1 MALPPRQRIEP
12 GYCVVETPGSLTS
25 QANMLFRNPNSE
37 AARYYL
43 QLNADTPW
51 VKPGHILIV
60 ADPHNPQQ
68 GPALHHLRQAKNQV
82 NKAMVQLDAEQA
94 TFLQRNYDTLATI
107 LNGSSTGLGIASD
120 SGKRYF
126 QRIDEILQRIE
137 ITYQNQF
144 RTQGTLIGQ
153 QFFVERNRLFG
164 ELKAMLDKPV
174 FSRLTRKILNLRPY
188 ESIKSALNLSSRSI
202 VHEWS
207 TAGVGAIRGYST
219 YLDSTNRAIKFMKN
233 AGWVGLAISAT
244 STTNDVYHACTT
256 GRESECGHVAFKEYG
271 AFVAGVGLG
280 SAGGTWGALAGG
292 GICVALGII
301 SAPMAGSAGVAC
313 AIAGSGIGA
322 YAGTAAGEAIGGGVG
337 RGMANILFR

>member
-1 MALPPRQRIEP
+1 
-12 GYCVVETPGSLTS
+12 
-25 QANMLFRNPNSE
+25 MLFRNPNSE

-82 NKAMVQLDAEQA
+82 NKAMAQLDAEQA

-219 YLDSTNRAIKFMKN
+219 YLDGASRAVKFMKN

-244 STTNDVYHACTT
+244 STTNDVYYACTT
-256 GRESECGHVAFKEYG
+256 GRESECSRVAVTGYTSFG
-271 AFVAGVGLG
+271 GGLFGGIAGG
-280 SAGGTWGALAGG
+280 SAGAWVTGG
-292 GICVALGII
+292 VCLALGIPTGGTATLACAVVG
-301 SAPMAGSAGVAC
+301 SVAGSYG
-313 AIAGSGIGA
+313 GA
-322 YAGTAAGEAIGGGVG
+322 KAGEAIGNMLGGY
-337 RGMANILFR
+337 AADILLR

>member
-1 MALPPRQRIEP
+1 
-12 GYCVVETPGSLTS
+12 
-25 QANMLFRNPNSE
+25 MLFRNPNSE

-82 NKAMVQLDAEQA
+82 NKAMAQLDAEQA

-219 YLDSTNRAIKFMKN
+219 YLEGAGKGVKFMKN
-233 AGWVGLAISAT
+233 LGWVGLAVSAT
-244 STTNDVYHACTT
+244 GTTNDIYHACTT
-256 GRESECGHVAFKEYG
+256 DRKNECTRTALKGYG
-271 AFVAGVGLG
+271 EFSLGIAGGTYGGSLGSAAGVGV
-280 SAGGTWGALAGG
+280 
-292 GICVALGII
+292 CVALGIA
-301 SAPMAGSAGVAC
+301 SAPAGGVAGLACAIIGATVGGAAGSA
-313 AIAGSGIGA
+313 AGGYMGRKGGD
-322 YAGTAAGEAIGGGVG
+322 YAADI
-337 RGMANILFR
+337 ILK

>member
-60 ADPHNPQQ
+60 ADPHNPHQ
-68 GPALHHLRQAKNQV
+68 GPALHHLRRAKNQV
-82 NKAMVQLDAEQA
+82 NKAMAQVDAEQA

-126 QRIDEILQRIE
+126 ERIDEILRKVE
-137 ITYQNQF
+137 ATYQNQF

-164 ELKAMLDKPV
+164 ELKVMLDKPV

-188 ESIKSALNLSSRSI
+188 DSIKSALNLSSRSI

-207 TAGVGAIRGYST
+207 TVGVGAIRGYST
-219 YLDSTNRAIKFMKN
+219 YLDGTSRAIKFMKN

-244 STTNDVYHACTT
+244 STTNDVYHACST
-256 GRESECGHVAFKEYG
+256 GRESECTRVAIQDYSKFS
-271 AFVAGVGLG
+271 LG
-280 SAGGTWGALAGG
+280 TAGGIGGGMAGSWAVG
-292 GICVALGII
+292 GICVAAGI
-301 SAPMAGSAGVAC
+301 ATGGTAALAC
-313 AIAGSGIGA
+313 AIVGSGLGA
-322 YAGTAAGEAIGGGVG
+322 YGGAAAGEALGQKAGSL
-337 RGMANILFR
+337 MADILVK